1 LTTLTYSSLWSI
13 AIADHHHHG
22 GSSHGGSH
30 SSSFSRFHAGGGD
43 DDSDHENEIM
53 AAPKFPPGG
62 LKTSKA
68 GNSRAFDFDIPMDSA
83 EESAEVTAVPNV
95 STPSSSQKGAAVA
108 FLSESDANTSGRSG
122 MHGGIAS
129 RRSSHDD
136 TSMSEQINGGDARR
150 NSNGQLLPTL
160 LHSKTSPSVIGSSP
174 RASDNSFLLS
184 GAASQGIPTSSQKT
198 SPRAE
203 GLPHN
208 PAAGRPAQLNVNAAT
223 TGIAGLSPS
232 YHAQGS
238 SAATFLH
245 GINTSQVT
253 SPHSTTSSARSD
265 DSPSPRIHIPPH
277 RAQYQQQIQL
287 GAVHGGP
294 PVNASPRT
302 DGLFQ
307 QYPRP
312 QSAEK
317 RRWLARMNLLHQGNS
332 PHGQA
337 ASDMM
342 VTEQGTSM
350 MDAQDPAHQTGNRR
364 SGDFKVA
371 RMAEAD
377 DAASQLVYAG
387 PDKYFH
393 VEYLEW
399 MGPSALQGESD
410 TGDICC
416 MSCKNV
422 LGAWMWNPSSR

>member
-1 LTTLTYSSLWSI
+1 LLVLLLCFFQHLILLSSLI
-13 AIADHHHHG
+13 ICADYHHHG
-22 GSSHGGSH
+22 GSSHGSRN
-30 SSSFSRFHAGGGD
+30 SSFGRFHAGD
-43 DDSDHENEIM
+43 HDSDHENEIM

-62 LKTSKA
+62 LKTSRA

-83 EESAEVTAVPNV
+83 EESAEVTAAPNA
-95 STPSSSQKGAAVA
+95 STPSSSSHKGAAAA
-108 FLSESDANTSGRSG
+108 FLSESDANISSRSAQ
-122 MHGGIAS
+122 GGIAS

-136 TSMSEQINGGDARR
+136 ASVSDQLNGSDGRR
-150 NSNGQLLPTL
+150 NSNGGLLPTL
-160 LHSKTSPSVIGSSP
+160 LHSKTSPGVFGGSP
-174 RASDNSFLLS
+174 RGSDNSFLVS
-184 GAASQGIPTSSQKT
+184 GTNSQGPPGSSQKV

-208 PAAGRPAQLNVNAAT
+208 PAAGRPAHLNVNAAT

-238 SAATFLH
+238 NAATFLH

-287 GAVHGGP
+287 GAAPGGP

-317 RRWLARMNLLHQGNS
+317 RRWLARMNLLHQGNG
-332 PHGQA
+332 PHSQVP
-337 ASDMM
+337 SDMM
-342 VTEQGTSM
+342 VTEGGTGMVDS
-350 MDAQDPAHQTGNRR
+350 QDHRG

-410 TGDICC
+410 SGDICC
-416 MSCKNV
+416 VSCKNV